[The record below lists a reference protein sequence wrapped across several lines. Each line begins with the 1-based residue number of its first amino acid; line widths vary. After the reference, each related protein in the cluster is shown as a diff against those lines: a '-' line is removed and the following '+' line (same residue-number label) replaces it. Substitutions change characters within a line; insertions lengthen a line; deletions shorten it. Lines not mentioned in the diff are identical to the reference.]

1 MNKNIILNTQF
12 FIVIALLEKT
22 GNQIFSRFGLT
33 VKTYAILVAI
43 NEGCTKS
50 TELAKNIQGS
60 KASVTQKTKWLEGK
74 GLIYRELNKRDK
86 RIWYFHLTDKGKET
100 LKMVVPDYEKA
111 MNRLFESFS
120 KKEIDQAIKMFKI
133 LKDRLLY
140 ALEHEIFSK
149 NKK

>member
-1 MNKNIILNTQF
+1 MNKNIILNTHF

-43 NEGCTKS
+43 NEGCVKS

-60 KASVTQKTKWLEGK
+60 KASVTQKTKWLEEK
-74 GLIYRELNKRDK
+74 DLIYRELDKRDK

-140 ALEHEIFSK
+140 AIEHNTFSK
-149 NKK
+149 PQ